1 MTGYKAMQRIE
12 RFLIGA
18 LVVGIWALVALHLT
32 SISQTYAQEN
42 TVLEQENKATQ
53 LETSFIHASEI
64 VGLSAL
70 IEKTIRDGQA
80 RPQSI
85 PGLDQY
91 IKSIVRGCRITG
103 LVRDDR
109 ITSANISC

>member
-1 MTGYKAMQRIE
+1 MQQID

-18 LVVGIWALVALHLT
+18 FALGVWTLVALQAT
-32 SISQTYAQEN
+32 SVGNAQE
-42 TVLEQENKATQ
+42 LPAIEQEGKDIQMDTQ
-53 LETSFIHASEI
+53 TIHANEI

-70 IEKTIRDGQA
+70 IEKTIRDRQA
-80 RPQSI
+80 RPQSM

-91 IKSIVRGCRITG
+91 IKSVVRDCRITG
-103 LVRDDR
+103 SVRDDR

>member
-1 MTGYKAMQRIE
+1 MWQID

-18 LVVGIWALVALHLT
+18 LALGVWTLVMLQATSVGN
-32 SISQTYAQEN
+32 AQEPP
-42 TVLEQENKATQ
+42 VIEQETRDVRADTQ
-53 LETSFIHASEI
+53 TIHASEI

-70 IEKTIRDGQA
+70 VENTIKDRQA
-80 RPQSI
+80 RPQSM
-85 PGLDQY
+85 PGLDQN

-103 LVRDDR
+103 SVRDDR